1 MTILLA
7 PLPIQSF
14 RDSNGN
20 PLAGGLLYTY
30 QAGTSTL
37 QSTFTDASGAT
48 PNANPV
54 VLNSRGEAS
63 VWLTSAQA
71 FKLVLQDSYGVL
83 IWSVDQVASGASSGA
98 NSDISSLTGLTTAL
112 SIAQGGTGAIT
123 ANAGADALG
132 AFRRGTLLGTV
143 SQTTGVPTGAVIE
156 RGSNAN
162 GEYVRWADGTQIC
175 TLTTEGNEILSTA
188 LANVFVSNT
197 EQTAKPFPAVFVGIP
212 VRSQRAS
219 SATAGVSLPA
229 PLSRWVTG
237 QFWGPQQAYALTNVG
252 TVYMIHEYLAVGRWF

>member
-37 QSTFTDASGAT
+37 QSTYTDATGAT

-98 NSDISSLTGLTTAL
+98 NSDISSLSGLTTAL
-112 SIAQGGTGAIT
+112 SIQQGGTGAIT
-123 ANAGADALG
+123 ANAAADALG

-143 SQTTGVPTGAVIE
+143 AQAAGVPTGSVIE

-162 GEYVRWADGTQIC
+162 GEYVRFADGTQIC
-175 TLTTEGNEILSTA
+175 TLTYTGAVALTAYSGTINRGAIAWTYPAAFAVNNPVLSASGQDQTSNGFGGQATSGLASGILSYFT
-188 LANVFVSNT
+188 VSVSVT
-197 EQTAKPFPAVFVGIP
+197 
-212 VRSQRAS
+212 S
-219 SATAGVSLPA
+219 SAIGL
-229 PLSRWVTG
+229 
-237 QFWGPQQAYALTNVG
+237 QA
-252 TVYMIHEYLAVGRWF
+252 IGRWF